1 MSILYQRQRKKKT
14 KYPRSRIS
22 RKVIHRQ
29 KIKKKILKSRGWKLN
44 YPDLFELIDKYPYIV
59 KKGGK

>member
-1 MSILYQRQRKKKT
+1 MSVLYYRQRKKKT
-14 KYPRSRIS
+14 KYPRSRVS

-44 YPDLFELIDKYPYIV
+44 YPDLFELTDKYPYIV
-59 KKGGK
+59 KKGEK

>member
-1 MSILYQRQRKKKT
+1 MSVVYQRERKKKT
-14 KYPRSRIS
+14 KYPRNRIS

-44 YPDLFELIDKYPYIV
+44 YPDYFELIDEFPYIV
-59 KKGGK
+59 KREEK

>member
-14 KYPRSRIS
+14 KYPRNRVS

-44 YPDLFELIDKYPYIV
+44 YPNLFELTDKYPYIV
-59 KKGGK
+59 KKEEK

>member
-1 MSILYQRQRKKKT
+1 MSVLYNRQRKKKT
-14 KYPRSRIS
+14 KYPRSRVS
-22 RKVIHRQ
+22 RKLIHKQ

-59 KKGGK
+59 KKGEK

>member
-14 KYPRSRIS
+14 KYPRNRVS

-29 KIKKKILKSRGWKLN
+29 KIKKKILKSRRWKLN
-44 YPDLFELIDKYPYIV
+44 YPHLFELTDKYPYIV
-59 KKGGK
+59 KKEEK